1 MSRPFR
7 LKIAQQTAEAFLKK
21 KGLLKLP
28 VDPFKI
34 AESLDIAV
42 QGKPNDVAGVS
53 GMLIRHGNS
62 FGIIYATNIDSP
74 GFQRFSVG
82 HEIGHY
88 MLEGHPEAVF
98 TNGVHIS
105 RAGFVTDDVYELE
118 ADHFAAGLLMPEAPF
133 LNEIENHVPGLDAI
147 KNVAG
152 LCGTSLTETAIR
164 YAETSRDPV
173 GIVVSTNGIVDY
185 CFLSSAMQELPQ
197 RAWVKKGRQIPIG
210 SSAAA
215 LATSLDRACAGQ
227 RVTDT
232 VDIRDW
238 LGGPTVAEATE
249 DSVGLGLY
257 GKMLT
262 VLTLP
267 RSAIQD
273 GIEDDDD
280 ETDEQVLDRWTPR
293 FRR

>member
-1 MSRPFR
+1 VSRPFR
-7 LKIAQQTAEAFLKK
+7 LKIVQQTAEAFLKK

-28 VDPFKI
+28 VDPFEV
-34 AESLDIAV
+34 AESLDIVV

-53 GMLIRHGNS
+53 GMLLRHGNS

-98 TNGVHIS
+98 TNGIHIS

-118 ADHFAAGLLMPEAPF
+118 ADHFSAGLLMPETPF
-133 LNEIENHVPGLDAI
+133 RNEIENHAPGLDAI
-147 KNVAG
+147 KNVADI
-152 LCGTSLTETAIR
+152 CGTSLTATAIR
-164 YAETSRDPV
+164 YAETSHDAV
-173 GIVVSTNGIVDY
+173 GIVVSTNGVVDY

-197 RAWVKKGRQIPIG
+197 RAWVKKGSQIPIG

-215 LATSLDRACAGQ
+215 LAASRERISAGE
-227 RVTDT
+227 RVTDMI
-232 VDIRDW
+232 DIRDW

-249 DSVGLGLY
+249 DSVGLGSY

-267 RSAIQD
+267 MTANQD
-273 GIEDDDD
+273 EVEADDE

>member
-1 MSRPFR
+1 M
-7 LKIAQQTAEAFLKK
+7 
-21 KGLLKLP
+21 
-28 VDPFKI
+28 
-34 AESLDIAV
+34 
-42 QGKPNDVAGVS
+42 
-53 GMLIRHGNS
+53 
-62 FGIIYATNIDSP
+62 
-74 GFQRFSVG
+74 
-82 HEIGHY
+82 
-88 MLEGHPEAVF
+88 
-98 TNGVHIS
+98 
-105 RAGFVTDDVYELE
+105 
-118 ADHFAAGLLMPEAPF
+118 
-133 LNEIENHVPGLDAI
+133 
-147 KNVAG
+147 AG
-152 LCGTSLTETAIR
+152 LCGTSLTATAIR

-210 SSAAA
+210 SNAAA

>member
-1 MSRPFR
+1 VTRPFR

-28 VDPFKI
+28 VDPFEV
-34 AESLDIAV
+34 AESLDIMV
-42 QGKPNDVAGVS
+42 QGKPNDVSGVS
-53 GMLIRHGNS
+53 GMLIRQGNN

-88 MLEGHPEAVF
+88 LLEGHPEHVF
-98 TNGVHIS
+98 TNDIHIS
-105 RAGFVTDDVYELE
+105 RAGFVSDDVYELE

-133 LNEIENHVPGLDAI
+133 RVEVENQPAGLDAI
-147 KNVAG
+147 KNVADI
-152 LCGTSLTETAIR
+152 CKTSLTATAIR
-164 YAETSRDPV
+164 YAEISRDPV
-173 GIVVSTNGIVDY
+173 GIVVSTNGVVDY
-185 CFLSSAMQELPQ
+185 CFLSLAMQELPQ
-197 RAWVKKGRQIPIG
+197 RAWVRKGSQIPIG

-215 LATSLDRACAGQ
+215 LAANRHKVLAGE
-227 RVTDT
+227 RIADT

-249 DSVGLGLY
+249 DSVGLGSY

-267 RSAIQD
+267 IANIQD
-273 GIEDDDD
+273 EREDDDD
-280 ETDEQVLDRWTPR
+280 ETDEEVQNRWTPK
-293 FRR
+293 FRP

>member
-1 MSRPFR
+1 MKRPFR

-21 KGLLKLP
+21 KGMLKLP
-28 VDPFKI
+28 VDPFEV
-34 AESLDIAV
+34 ADSLDIVV

-53 GMLIRHGNS
+53 GMLIRQGNS

-74 GFQRFSVG
+74 GFQRFSVS

-88 MLEGHPEAVF
+88 LLEGHPENVF
-98 TNGVHIS
+98 TNGIHVS

-118 ADHFAAGLLMPEAPF
+118 ADHFAAGLLMPEVPF
-133 LNEIENHVPGLDAI
+133 RSAAEDHEPGLDAI
-147 KNVAG
+147 KQVAG
-152 LCGTSLTETAIR
+152 LCHTSLTATAIR

-173 GIVVSTNGIVDY
+173 GVVVSTDGVVDY
-185 CFLSSAMQELPQ
+185 CFLSPAMQGLPQ
-197 RAWVKKGRQIPIG
+197 RTWVKKGSQIPIG

-215 LATSLDRACAGQ
+215 LAANKA
-227 RVTDT
+227 RVLAAERVIDT

-238 LGGPTVAEATE
+238 LGGPTVVQATE
-249 DSVGLGLY
+249 DSVGLGSY

-262 VLTLP
+262 VLTFP
-267 RSAIQD
+267 MAAMQNEI
-273 GIEDDDD
+273 DDD
-280 ETDEQVLDRWTPR
+280 EETDDQVLDRWTPR